1 MLDRLKE
8 PPPTAGLPINWA
20 DFFPTSSTLEGGL
33 SQMIGVPWV
42 QVECSG
48 TAALIIA
55 LLTLKQMSHRQCVVI
70 TAYTCPWVLVAV
82 VRCGLKPVLCD
93 TAANHFELDI
103 NALNQVC
110 NKDTLAIVP
119 THLAGR
125 VADIKPVLDV
135 AKQCGAYVVEDAAQ
149 SLGATLHGQPVGTF
163 GDVGFYSLGVGKGLT
178 IFAGGVLVARDP
190 LMRQALKETSQQVT
204 SNNWLHE
211 LKRVFELVGYASLY
225 RPHTLAMVFGVPLR
239 KALKQ
244 GDLLEAVGDYCSLK
258 FPLHRVSGWRKRVG
272 ANALIRL
279 QSHFMLTREQAMHRV
294 VRLKQIEGVQVI
306 VDRADFQ
313 GVWPFI
319 MVLLPSASLRNQ
331 VLTEIWSQRLG
342 VGRLFI
348 HALGD
353 YDYLSSYVI
362 SPSTPNAQ
370 DFAAR
375 SMIVSNSLWL
385 KDAEFERV
393 CETISAYCQK
403 NRKLNKD

>member
-8 PPPTAGLPINWA
+8 PPPTAGLPLNWS
-20 DFFPTSSTLEGGL
+20 DFLPTAATLEGEL
-33 SQMIGVPWV
+33 AQMLDVPWV

-48 TAALIIA
+48 TAALVVA
-55 LLTLKQMSHRQCVVI
+55 LLTLKKMSNRQSVVI

-82 VRCGLKPVLCD
+82 VHCGLKPVLCD
-93 TAANHFELDI
+93 TVANHFELDTH
-103 NALNQVC
+103 ALNQVC
-110 NKDTLAIVP
+110 NQDTLAIVP

-125 VADIKPVLDV
+125 VADMQSVLDV
-135 AKQCGAYVVEDAAQ
+135 AKQYGAYVVEDAAQ

-163 GDVGFYSLGVGKGLT
+163 GDIGFYSLGVGKGLT
-178 IFAGGVLVARDP
+178 IFAGGALVARDP
-190 LMRQALKETSQQVT
+190 LMQQALKETSRQVT
-204 SNNWLHE
+204 SHNCLHE
-211 LKRVFELVGYASLY
+211 LKRVLELIGYACLY
-225 RPHTLAMVFGVPLR
+225 RPLTLALVFGMPLR

-272 ANALIRL
+272 AKALARL
-279 QSHFMLTREQAMHRV
+279 QPHFKLTREQAMRRMA
-294 VRLKQIEGVQVI
+294 RLAQIEGVQVI
-306 VDRADFQ
+306 ADGADMQ

-319 MVLLPSASLRNQ
+319 MVLLPSEAVRNQ
-331 VLTEIWSQRLG
+331 VLTEIWLQRLG
-342 VGRLFI
+342 VGRLFV

-353 YDYLSSYVI
+353 YGYLASYVT
-362 SPSTPNAQ
+362 SANTPNAQ

-385 KDAEFERV
+385 KDTAFESV

>member
-8 PPPTAGLPINWA
+8 PPPTAGLPLKWS
-20 DFFPTSSTLEGGL
+20 DFLPTGATLEAEL
-33 SQMIGVPWV
+33 ARMLGVPWV

-48 TAALIIA
+48 TAALVVA
-55 LLTLKQMSHRQCVVI
+55 LLTLKKMSHRQSVVI

-82 VRCGLKPVLCD
+82 VRCNLKPVLCD
-93 TAANHFELDI
+93 TAVNHFELDI
-103 NALNQVC
+103 AALNQVC
-110 NKDTLAIVP
+110 NQDTLAIVP

-125 VADIKPVLDV
+125 VAGMQPVLDV
-135 AKQCGAYVVEDAAQ
+135 AKQFGAYVVEDAAQ
-149 SLGATLHGQPVGTF
+149 SLGATSHGQPVGTF
-163 GDVGFYSLGVGKGLT
+163 GDIGFYSLGVGKGLT
-178 IFAGGVLVARDP
+178 IFAGGALVARDP

-204 SNNWLHE
+204 SHNRLHE
-211 LKRVFELVGYASLY
+211 LRRVVELIGYACLY
-225 RPHTLAMVFGVPLR
+225 RPLTLAMVFGVPLR

-258 FPLHRVSGWRKRVG
+258 FPLHRVGDWRKRAG
-272 ANALIRL
+272 AKAVARL
-279 QSHFMLTREQAMHRV
+279 QPHFMLTREQAMQRV
-294 VRLKQIEGVQVI
+294 ARLAQIEGVQVI
-306 VDRADFQ
+306 ADGDDLQ

-319 MVLLPSASLRNQ
+319 MLLLPSMAVRNQ
-331 VLTEIWSQRLG
+331 VLAEIWPQRLG

-353 YDYLSSYVI
+353 YDYLARHLA
-362 SPSTPNAQ
+362 PANTPNAQ

-385 KDAEFERV
+385 KDAAFESV